1 MDAEREESQEEDSGP
16 LPIAALKEKG
26 INAGD
31 IKKLEDA
38 GFRSV
43 ESVLFKARKDLL
55 QIKGLSEGKL
65 DKIIEAARQL
75 VKGGFQTAN
84 KFFLICSN
92 KKSKWLFLML
102 QFISCAFIIFLYFPM
117 IFLIFQL
124 IHSFFHLNK

>member
-1 MDAEREESQEEDSGP
+1 MEGEREESDQEEGP

-55 QIKGLSEGKL
+55 
-65 DKIIEAARQL
+65 
-75 VKGGFQTAN
+75 
-84 KFFLICSN
+84 
-92 KKSKWLFLML
+92 
-102 QFISCAFIIFLYFPM
+102 
-117 IFLIFQL
+117 
-124 IHSFFHLNK
+124 

>member
-1 MDAEREESQEEDSGP
+1 MDAEREESQEEDTGP

-84 KFFLICSN
+84 KFF
-92 KKSKWLFLML
+92 
-102 QFISCAFIIFLYFPM
+102 
-117 IFLIFQL
+117 
-124 IHSFFHLNK
+124 